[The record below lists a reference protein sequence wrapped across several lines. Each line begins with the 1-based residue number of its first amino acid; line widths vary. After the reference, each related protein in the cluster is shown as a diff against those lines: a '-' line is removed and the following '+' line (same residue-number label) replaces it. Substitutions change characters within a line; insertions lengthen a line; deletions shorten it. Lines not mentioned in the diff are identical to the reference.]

1 MKYFLSIF
9 LAVASQ
15 LALGA
20 SSFPI
25 GPWQIGDTRSQVI
38 SQEQL
43 GPYKPVVL
51 DGGLDGLE
59 TKNASVLGR
68 PAVVSF
74 VFDGDDRLRYMRV
87 CVYEGPNYQKAREAA
102 LAVYEQFSKDLGGAT
117 VSWVKTNG
125 SEKIDR
131 MGVENVLDQM
141 FGRAPKLAEDLR
153 KKPGVSMRVTFDM
166 VPKDQLA
173 DSKIV
178 AQLMYFGESDTYYI
192 YVFKDRADLPDRRFK
207 SMMFVDKIP

>member
-1 MKYFLSIF
+1 M
-9 LAVASQ
+9 
-15 LALGA
+15 
-20 SSFPI
+20 
-25 GPWQIGDTRSQVI
+25 
-38 SQEQL
+38 
-43 GPYKPVVL
+43 
-51 DGGLDGLE
+51 
-59 TKNASVLGR
+59 
-68 PAVVSF
+68 
-74 VFDGDDRLRYMRV
+74 
-87 CVYEGPNYQKAREAA
+87 
-102 LAVYEQFSKDLGGAT
+102 
-117 VSWVKTNG
+117 SWVKTNG